1 MPYSLS
7 TYDRLLFSCHLYLR
21 VPLSV
26 IQNLAFPISAFS
38 SIVSSSMWN
47 AFSRAPHGSSPFDL
61 WAYVIF
67 RESLWITLCIMPLW
81 SPLPPVLLTFLP
93 SSHYHLETYGF
104 CYFIFILP
112 FSNYF
117 IRRRKV
123 PSGLLSLFYPE
134 YMGWM
139 DRWMD
144 GQMDGHLNK

>member
-1 MPYSLS
+1 MIVCFSLVIC
-7 TYDRLLFSCHLYLR
+7 TWEYPCLLFKAWHSQSQRSLLLFLPLCGMPSPEPHMAPSCS
-21 VPLSV
+21 PL
-26 IQNLAFPISAFS
+26 
-38 SIVSSSMWN
+38 
-47 AFSRAPHGSSPFDL
+47 DL

-67 RESLWITLCIMPLW
+67 RESLWITLCIMQLW

-93 SSHYHLETYGF
+93 SSHYCLETYGF

-112 FSNYF
+112 FSKYF

-144 GQMDGHLNK
+144 GQTDGRTFGQIAE